1 MTRNFLYGKLW
12 SEVNDMR
19 KFLQNLKA
27 DKKFRNT
34 VISVT
39 SVVVALAIVLSSVL
53 FITNCNKN
61 KINVDNQTEN
71 ASDSRA
77 VVAEPESE
85 SATIAQSNEESTSQ
99 LDEQNSQNESSEPA
113 SQLGN
118 VQTEKPNG
126 NGSQAQKPVNNTT
139 TTTKQHNGNTVT
151 TTKTNSGN
159 GGSAVNACK
168 HNWKLMGYGAGCYN
182 YHCSKCDEWKS
193 EEREMNPNDFM
204 GNKSEYLELLG
215 YINKARREAGLNEL
229 VYCNELQSGA
239 DTRAKEL
246 TVSFSHTRPNGKPCS
261 TAYDFSKV
269 NAKGEYI
276 GVGENIV
283 VNASTAEQA
292 FGAWMHS
299 TAHRGTIMKPCATHF
314 VVARCDEYWA
324 MITIGPSDEVL
335 YG

>member
-1 MTRNFLYGKLW
+1 MK
-12 SEVNDMR
+12 

-27 DKKFRNT
+27 YKKFRNT

-39 SVVVALAIVLSSVL
+39 SVVVALAIILSSVL
-53 FITNCNKN
+53 FITNRNKN
-61 KINVDNQTEN
+61 KVEIGNKSESV
-71 ASDSRA
+71 SDSRA

-99 LDEQNSQNESSEPA
+99 IDEQNSEPA
-113 SQLGN
+113 SHSGN
-118 VQTEKPNG
+118 VKTDSGTQNR
-126 NGSQAQKPVNNTT
+126 KPVNNTT
-139 TTTKQHNGNTVT
+139 TTTKQHSGNTVT

-159 GGSAVNACK
+159 GGSVVNACN
-168 HNWKLMGYGAGCYN
+168 HNWKLISYTNGCYV
-182 YHCSKCDEWKS
+182 YYCSKCDDYKTD
-193 EEREMNPNDFM
+193 EREMNPNDFM

-246 TVSFSHTRPNGKPCS
+246 TVKYSHTRPNGKS
-261 TAYDFSKV
+261 GSSAFDYSKV
-269 NAKGEYI
+269 NASGEYI
-276 GVGENIV
+276 AVGENIV
-283 VNASTAEQA
+283 SGADTAEQA

-314 VVARCDEYWA
+314 VVARCDTYWV
-324 MITIGPSDEVL
+324 MITIGPYDEVL